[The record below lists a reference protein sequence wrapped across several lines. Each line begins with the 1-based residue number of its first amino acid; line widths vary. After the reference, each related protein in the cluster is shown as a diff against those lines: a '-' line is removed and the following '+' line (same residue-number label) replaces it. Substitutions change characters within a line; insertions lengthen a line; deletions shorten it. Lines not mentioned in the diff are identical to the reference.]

1 MKKTIYLLS
10 SILLLSTSVYA
21 KEMAVKPTSAK
32 EMVAVPV
39 AAVEEVVVAPAP
51 IPVPVDR
58 TYLNLRV
65 GGDISPR
72 YDAVNFGGPN
82 LNSKSAKDWGGEVA
96 VELMHQL
103 WGSNFDA
110 GLGVSYQRH
119 AGVKDSID
127 GVDMTRFDS
136 VPIYATARY
145 NMGDWS
151 GWTPYIKAD
160 IGYSFNLKDHSIKE
174 DGFSYSTKIKDG
186 MYWGA
191 GLGVEYYNW
200 TADIM
205 YKMNTAKAKINDGVD
220 SSSSDFDYGRV
231 TLSVGY
237 AFDL

>member
-21 KEMAVKPTSAK
+21 KEMAVKPTSSK
-32 EMVAVPV
+32 EMVEVPV

-58 TYLNLRV
+58 TYLNLRI

-72 YDAVNFGGPN
+72 YDAIKFADEK
-82 LNSKSAKDWGGEVA
+82 LNSKSAKDWGGEIA

-110 GLGVSYQRH
+110 GLGVAYQRH
-119 AGVKDSID
+119 AGVKKAFSEDDITRYDSI
-127 GVDMTRFDS
+127 
-136 VPIYATARY
+136 PIYATARY
-145 NMGDWS
+145 NVGDWN
-151 GWTPYIKAD
+151 GWTPYVKAD
-160 IGYSFNLKDHSIKE
+160 IGYSFNLKDHSIKIA
-174 DGFSYSTKIKDG
+174 DQNISTKIKNG

-205 YKMNTAKAKINDGVD
+205 YKMNTAKAKLNDGID